1 MGIVR
6 RNDLFAT
13 DPDNPNNPNRPAVK
27 NAGKVVNPDLI
38 KNEFSNMTS
47 MVPSK
52 PTPIA
57 INFDATGKPIYDPRN
72 FALNQQAAYETGYGS
87 NDLLSKLYYGIDPKN
102 TEGKGVGGPT
112 TITKTTGGT
121 TGGTTGAS
129 TGTSSSA
136 GMTAEQ
142 ALALAKFNYD
152 KEKDDKKLAGLS
164 ALQNNFGAGFNA
176 LLNMITE
183 QGKTTEAQT
192 QSAYNTATSNVNA
205 GYDAAKG
212 LGAEGY
218 NALNTYL
225 KSNPNNPYAGMTA
238 QTGTPADAMSKFL
251 QAYGVDDTPVK
262 AQVQADV
269 LQSQQGA
276 GNFQNLINTLGA
288 IAQQGDASRGAE
300 SQMAQNLFNTSL
312 GQERAGYQ
320 TQVENARTQ
329 ALAALQKA
337 MFESRFSVEQNR
349 NTMAQQLAQTVAEL
363 GGTSTPGPAVTP
375 PPTVTPPPDPRLVNG
390 QLPTAGNM
398 YEGPGLQGVIPP
410 VYPTFNTDIAN
421 MPAAEQR
428 AALDRIESYT
438 PETFAQD
445 STEEQRKALQQLL
458 ASMGLG

>member
-1 MGIVR
+1 MGIIR

-13 DPDNPNNPNRPAVK
+13 DPDNPNNPNRPTVK
-27 NAGKVVNPDLI
+27 DAGKVINPNLVN
-38 KNEFSNMTS
+38 NVFSNMTS

-57 INFDATGKPIYDPRN
+57 VNFDVTGKPIYDPQN
-72 FALNQQAAYETGYGS
+72 FALNQQAAYEAGYGP
-87 NDLLSKLYYGIDPKN
+87 NDLLSKLYYGIDPKS
-102 TEGKGVGGPT
+102 TVGKGVGGPT

-152 KEKDDKKLAGLS
+152 KEKDANKLAGLS
-164 ALQNNFGAGFNA
+164 ALQNNYGAGFEA

-192 QSAYNTATSNVNA
+192 QSVYDTATSNVNK

-212 LGAEGY
+212 LGTEGY
-218 NALNTYL
+218 DALNTYL

-238 QTGTPADAMSKFL
+238 QTGTPADAMSQFL
-251 QAYGVDDTPVK
+251 QAYGVNDTPVK

-300 SQMAQNLFNTSL
+300 SQMAQNLFNTTL

-349 NTMAQQLAQTVAEL
+349 NTQAMALAQAIAEL
-363 GGTSTPGPAVTP
+363 GGSGDGNPQPVVPPAT
-375 PPTVTPPPDPRLVNG
+375 N
-390 QLPTAGNM
+390 
-398 YEGPGLQGVIPP
+398 
-410 VYPTFNTDIAN
+410 F
-421 MPAAEQR
+421 AAEIAAAYAPKEAAYNRPAQTNEQI
-428 AALDRIESYT
+428 AALR
-438 PETFAQD
+438 AQQ
-445 STEEQRKALQQLL
+445 EEERRRQL
-458 ASMGLG
+458 ASTARR